1 MAQQVPVYSRQ
12 VGTTTILYAI
22 VLAIFLT
29 RSSLDKALEIV
40 KIDIGSGNSLTL
52 GAGINALLIGITALL
67 AMCHPERVSWRHQAG
82 WAVFLIFCT
91 VMSLTTPDPIGVAR
105 LMLVLFSYQCV
116 FMLPFFFV
124 YTAQD
129 AKPIINIIIY
139 SSILPALIAIG
150 QLVGALPTDPD
161 GRIASTFT
169 HPNIFAFYLLVI
181 GAAIAYRLATPVFR
195 DTASKRFVMI
205 VYSAF
210 LGTFLLATQ
219 TRSAW
224 FGAVILLFSYAVFVK
239 PKALLSLV
247 ALPFIVLVSPSIQ
260 ERLLNIMEPAE
271 YVGNGVILNS
281 YDWRRQLWQDALT
294 SINQKP
300 FTGHGG
306 LGSFF
311 TQSPNFFS
319 LETVSVYA
327 HNVFIQLA
335 YEIGYIGAIL
345 FFIIFAQKAWTFIS
359 MFSGNRPASA
369 LGAAYCVTY
378 LAVSYSDNMLY
389 YLASNWYTFAFL
401 GTLIASYRKFES
413 QKNLSSFASA
423 HSANQR
429 YHFALATLPR
439 TRDARRTDIL
449 KRK

>member
-1 MAQQVPVYSRQ
+1 
-12 VGTTTILYAI
+12 
-22 VLAIFLT
+22 
-29 RSSLDKALEIV
+29 
-40 KIDIGSGNSLTL
+40 
-52 GAGINALLIGITALL
+52 
-67 AMCHPERVSWRHQAG
+67 
-82 WAVFLIFCT
+82 
-91 VMSLTTPDPIGVAR
+91 
-105 LMLVLFSYQCV
+105 
-116 FMLPFFFV
+116 MLPFFFV

-139 SSILPALIAIG
+139 SSILPALVAIG

-161 GRIASTFT
+161 GRIPSTFT

-181 GAAIAYRLATPVFR
+181 GAAIAYRLAAPVFR
-195 DTASKRFVMI
+195 DTASKRFI
-205 VYSAF
+205 LIAYSAL
-210 LGTFLLATQ
+210 LGAFLLATQ

-224 FGAVILLFSYAVFVK
+224 FGAVLLLFSYAIFVK

-247 ALPFIVLVSPSIQ
+247 ALPFVVLLSPSIQ

-311 TQSPNFFS
+311 TQSPDFFS

-335 YEIGYIGAIL
+335 YEIGYAGAIL
-345 FFIIFAQKAWTFIS
+345 FVIIFAQKAWTFAS

-389 YLASNWYTFAFL
+389 YLASNWYTLAFL
-401 GTLIASYRKFES
+401 GTLIASSRILDAKEHP
-413 QKNLSSFASA
+413 SSFAPA
-423 HSANQR
+423 NSANQR
-429 YHFALATLPR
+429 YRSAFSRLPRAHR
-439 TRDARRTDIL
+439 TRDARRIDIS
-449 KRK
+449 KRR